1 MGKTT
6 EEILKGGA
14 GGKIDQKMVEA
25 IRADAIKRGLAKRVI
40 HIEYDM
46 LTGQLGGQASTMDL
60 VTHLGI
66 LDFYR
71 AMILRNFN
79 AGKPPAGPLAGD
91 AGAPLPEAKTESAAD
106 LCRHAYGKNGAL
118 NRPFYCNLPKGHD
131 SHHREDPDL
140 PSAVPEFP
148 AAGGAPEQESEAPA
162 PAAEPAPQ
170 A

>member
-1 MGKTT
+1 MAKTT
-6 EEILKGGA
+6 EEILKGGP
-14 GGKIDQKMVEA
+14 GGRVDPKMVEA

-46 LTGQLGGQASTMDL
+46 LTGGLNAQASNMDM

-71 AMILRNFN
+71 TTILKNFTV
-79 AGKPPAGPLAGD
+79 GKPALGTPGQEGKTGVSED
-91 AGAPLPEAKTESAAD
+91 AGAPKLTSESAVE
-106 LCRHAYGKNGAL
+106 LCGHAYGKNGAL
-118 NRPFYCNLPKGHD
+118 DRPFYCNLAKGHD

-140 PSAVPEFP
+140 PSAVPET
-148 AAGGAPEQESEAPA
+148 PA
-162 PAAEPAPQ
+162 PAAPAPESAPQ